1 MAQLLLLA
9 SICLFG
15 TGIVLAQEGCVF
27 TELNQDL
34 DRKSWDAGANI
45 SAHLTDISDERECQ
59 NVCCTRQDCQLA
71 MIITPADGSPQ
82 CFLVNC
88 MKDGK
93 NVCVFEPS
101 NHSKAYFKTRVSD
114 RSNSSTD
121 QCLLEKVVGHC
132 RAAFPRF
139 YYDVADQ
146 TCKTFV
152 YGGCGGNNNNF
163 KTKEECENAC
173 NGVTGWG
180 RAWKPVKIKVQ
191 NLSVMVVEEAVMVV
205 EQAVM
210 VVEEAVMVCM
220 IVFFLDTDE
229 EGMLH
234 FNFLDVGA
242 PADLK
247 IVNFKDSK
255 DFDNAKYQAACLVPA
270 DSGPCR
276 AAFFM
281 YYFEPNTQSC
291 QSFIYGGCKGNKNR
305 YSTLEECMSNCAGKD
320 AKPTEAP
327 LPEMTTAEYAEKCQ
341 AEPQVGMCRASIPR
355 YYYSNGMCKRFTYG
369 GCGGNSNNYHT
380 EEECM
385 KTCTVKII
393 DSKDSKGFDNA
404 EYQAACLVPA
414 DSGPCRAAF
423 FMYYFEPNT
432 QSCQSFIY
440 GGCRGNKNRYSTLE
454 ECMSNCAGKDGGFEE
469 HGHHRARWTPAFFL
483 VAALAIMSVVLL
495 VGLLLISVHRV
506 KSQRLLLL
514 DDKQELLPEEHL
526 PEEEAQSE

>member
-210 VVEEAVMVCM
+210 VVEEAVMV
-220 IVFFLDTDE
+220 VE
-229 EGMLH
+229 EA
-234 FNFLDVGA
+234 VVVVEEA
-242 PADLK
+242 VVVVEEAVVVVEEAVVVVEEAVVVVEEAADKNLK

-255 DFDNAKYQAACLVPA
+255 DFDNAKYQ
-270 DSGPCR
+270 
-276 AAFFM
+276 
-281 YYFEPNTQSC
+281 
-291 QSFIYGGCKGNKNR
+291 
-305 YSTLEECMSNCAGKD
+305 